1 MGSDHN
7 DKFNHVVVPLYELDN
22 NGYIKPNPLFHRPF
36 DYLHSRCVEYPFAA
50 SQLGDAKKIL
60 DVGTVKSDI
69 AWISWLENL
78 PIEVHATDYDE
89 PFEPFKKVKF
99 HRGDLR
105 KLQMES
111 ESFDKII
118 AVSVI
123 EHIGLSA
130 PQVVSAN
137 KPVEDMEGDLVA
149 FRELLRI
156 LKKGGSII
164 MTLPFGTHEEIVLGS
179 ARNYTI
185 KSIESF
191 NKLAEPWVLDYYEY
205 QHSKY
210 KMLFSDVEK
219 KNQFTKIQRIKGILK
234 MGEIANPIRQ
244 NANSMPE
251 IPGAVTWRRIPMEDA
266 RATNMTH
273 IEGVLCG
280 VWKKL

>member
-22 NGYIKPNPLFHRPF
+22 NGHIKPNPLFHRPF

-130 PQVVSAN
+130 PQVVSTN